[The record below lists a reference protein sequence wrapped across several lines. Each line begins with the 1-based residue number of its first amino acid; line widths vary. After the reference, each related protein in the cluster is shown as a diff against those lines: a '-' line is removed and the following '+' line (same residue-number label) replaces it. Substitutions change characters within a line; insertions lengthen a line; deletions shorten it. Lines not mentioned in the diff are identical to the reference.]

1 MWFAMPRRRSQAIN
15 CWDPK
20 AFKKMTG
27 ATTRAGLIQ
36 TTLSSLPPYVRTK
49 ESMYKYMATQ
59 IYSMARPRYNFNM
72 ATVTAP
78 NVPPLPGDPILII
91 DSQVPMFSNS
101 GQFAFMTTLG
111 DMTYSWGS
119 LGGQGMTYQA
129 PTILSVQPVAQPAW
143 YT

>member
-1 MWFAMPRRRSQAIN
+1 
-15 CWDPK
+15 
-20 AFKKMTG
+20 
-27 ATTRAGLIQ
+27 
-36 TTLSSLPPYVRTK
+36 
-49 ESMYKYMATQ
+49 
-59 IYSMARPRYNFNM
+59 MARPRYNFNM

-91 DSQVPMFSNS
+91 DSQVSMFSNS
-101 GQFAFMTTLG
+101 GQRAFMTTLG